1 VSVKLISQACAIEVD
16 ACDVKAAERHPQGNS
31 QKESGMDKGRYKIIR
46 VIDRVV
52 VGGPTK
58 HVVLLCSRLDKS
70 RFHSLLVT
78 GSAAR
83 GETPCLEYAAA
94 NGVEVEVFA
103 EMSREVCWQDLR
115 VIARLYRLF
124 LRERPDLVHTHK
136 SKAGAVG
143 RIAAL
148 LYRLTTPSI
157 LLLKPRRLKTLHTF
171 HGHVLKGYF
180 GRWRT
185 RAFVVIERMLARW
198 GTDRLLV
205 VSEQQRREL
214 LSEFK
219 IGRAGQF
226 VVMRLG
232 VDMETGGEHSGEF
245 RRRHGIAAHEFVLA
259 SVGRFAAIKN
269 LDLLL
274 RMFASLVSHRPA
286 LPIRLVLVGDGELHD
301 SLLESARL
309 LGIADK
315 VVFAGMQEDCMP
327 LYREFDLLA
336 ITSNN
341 EGTPLA
347 MIEALSQGCAVVSTE
362 VGGVVDLMG
371 CLRAREG
378 AIKICDHG
386 VMVPAGDA
394 ESLQRAVECLIADPA
409 LRRQSAKAGRAFVRN
424 WYSAQ
429 RLAGDME
436 SLYGELLDGPPEMAN
451 QGALPRKVSRRSPK
465 GGEAMP
471 AGN

>member
-1 VSVKLISQACAIEVD
+1 V
-16 ACDVKAAERHPQGNS
+16 
-31 QKESGMDKGRYKIIR
+31 DKGRYKIIR

-58 HVVLLCSRLDKS
+58 HVVLLCSQLDKS
-70 RFHSLLVT
+70 RFHSRLVT

-83 GETPCLEYAAA
+83 GETPCLDYAAA
-94 NGVEVEVFA
+94 HQVEIEVIP
-103 EMSREVCWQDLR
+103 EMSREVGWQDLQ
-115 VIARLYRLF
+115 VIAKLYRLF

-157 LLLKPRRLKTLHTF
+157 LLLKPRRLKTLHTY
-171 HGHVLKGYF
+171 HGNVLKGYF
-180 GRWRT
+180 GHWRT
-185 RAFVVIERMLARW
+185 RAFVAIERGLALW
-198 GTDRLLV
+198 CTDRLLV
-205 VSEQQRREL
+205 VSEQQRNEL
-214 LSEFK
+214 LCEFK
-219 IGRAGQF
+219 IGRASQF
-226 VVMRLG
+226 KVMRLG
-232 VDMETGGEHSGEF
+232 VNMDHGGTQCGEF
-245 RRRHGIAAHEFVLA
+245 RRRHGIGPGEFVLA
-259 SVGRFAAIKN
+259 SVGRFVPIKN

-274 RMFASLVSHRPA
+274 RMFAGLLSRSPELA
-286 LPIRLVLVGDGELHD
+286 IRLVLVGDGELRD
-301 SLLESARL
+301 SLEESARH

-315 VVFAGMQEDCMP
+315 VVFAGVQEDCLP

-371 CLRAREG
+371 RVQAREG
-378 AIKICDHG
+378 AIKICERG

-394 ESLQRAVECLIADPA
+394 ESLQRAVECLMADAA
-409 LRRQSAKAGRAFVRN
+409 LRRQTAQAGRAYVRE

-436 SLYGELLDGPPEMAN
+436 SLYGELLEGEPDRVRQGSAPP
-451 QGALPRKVSRRSPK
+451 RSPK
-465 GGEAMP
+465 AEEPMP
-471 AGN
+471 AGNWE

>member
-1 VSVKLISQACAIEVD
+1 V
-16 ACDVKAAERHPQGNS
+16 
-31 QKESGMDKGRYKIIR
+31 DKGRYKIIR
-46 VIDRVV
+46 LIDRVV

-58 HVVLLCSRLDKS
+58 HVVLLCSQMDNR

-83 GETPCLEYAAA
+83 GETECLDYAAA
-94 NGVEVEVFA
+94 NQVEVEVIP
-103 EMSREVCWQDLR
+103 EMSREVGWQDLR
-115 VIARLYRLF
+115 VIAKLYRIF
-124 LRERPDLVHTHK
+124 LRERPDLLHTHK

-157 LLLKPRRLKTLHTF
+157 LRLKPRPLKTLHTY

-180 GRWRT
+180 GRGRT
-185 RAFVVIERMLARW
+185 RLFVAIERGLAKI
-198 GTDRLLV
+198 TDLLLV
-205 VSEQQRREL
+205 VSEQQRKEL
-214 LSEFK
+214 LDEFR
-219 IGRAGQF
+219 IGRAGQYR
-226 VVMRLG
+226 VMRLG
-232 VDMETGGEHSGEF
+232 VHMNHSGGAWGEF
-245 RRRHGIAAHEFVLA
+245 RRRHGIGADEFVLA
-259 SVGRFAAIKN
+259 SVGRFVPIKN

-274 RMFASLVSHRPA
+274 RTFAGLVSQRPQPA
-286 LPIRLVLVGDGELHD
+286 IRLVLVGDGELRG
-301 SLLESARL
+301 SLEDSARR

-315 VVFAGMQEDCMP
+315 VIFAGVQEDCLP

-371 CLRAREG
+371 CVQAREG
-378 AIKICDHG
+378 AIKICERG

-394 ESLQRAVECLIADPA
+394 GSLQRAVESLMADAA
-409 LRRQSAKAGRAFVRN
+409 LRRQTAKAGRAFVRQ

-436 SLYGELLDGPPEMAN
+436 ALYGELLDGAPDEAR
-451 QGALPRKVSRRSPK
+451 QGAAPSRSRNS
-465 GGEAMP
+465 GEAMP
-471 AGN
+471 AGNWE

>member
-1 VSVKLISQACAIEVD
+1 VE
-16 ACDVKAAERHPQGNS
+16 QGC
-31 QKESGMDKGRYKIIR
+31 YKIIR

-58 HVVLLCSRLDKS
+58 HVVLLCSQLDKS

-83 GETPCLEYAAA
+83 GETECLDYAAA
-94 NGVEVEVFA
+94 NEVEVEVIP
-103 EMSREVCWQDLR
+103 EMSREVGWPDLR
-115 VIARLYRLF
+115 VIAKLYRVF
-124 LRERPDLVHTHK
+124 LRERPDLLHTHK

-157 LLLKPRRLKTLHTF
+157 LWLKPRPLKMLHTY

-185 RAFVVIERMLARW
+185 RAFLAIERGLANI
-198 GTDRLLV
+198 TDRLLV
-205 VSEQQRREL
+205 VSEQQRKEL
-214 LSEFK
+214 LEGFR
-219 IGRAGQF
+219 IGRPSQYR
-226 VVMRLG
+226 VMRLG
-232 VDMETGGEHSGEF
+232 VNMNHGRADWGEF
-245 RRRHGIAAHEFVLA
+245 RRRHGIGAGEFVLA
-259 SVGRFAAIKN
+259 SVGRFVPIKN

-274 RMFASLVSHRPA
+274 RTFARLVSQSPQLA
-286 LPIRLVLVGDGELHD
+286 IRLVLVGDGELRD
-301 SLLESARL
+301 SLVETARR

-315 VVFAGMQEDCMP
+315 VIFAGVQEDCLP
-327 LYREFDLLA
+327 LYRDFDLLA

-371 CLRAREG
+371 RVQARAG
-378 AIKICDHG
+378 AIKICEHG
-386 VMVPAGDA
+386 VMVPAEDA
-394 ESLQRAVECLIADPA
+394 EGLQRAVECLMADAA
-409 LRRQSAKAGRAFVRN
+409 LRRQTAQAGRAFVRQ

-436 SLYGELLDGPPEMAN
+436 SLYCELLDCETDQGR
-451 QGALPRKVSRRSPK
+451 QGAAPRRSRTS
-465 GGEAMP
+465 EDAMP
-471 AGN
+471 AGNWE

>member
-1 VSVKLISQACAIEVD
+1 VEIELI
-16 ACDVKAAERHPQGNS
+16 P
-31 QKESGMDKGRYKIIR
+31 
-46 VIDRVV
+46 
-52 VGGPTK
+52 
-58 HVVLLCSRLDKS
+58 
-70 RFHSLLVT
+70 
-78 GSAAR
+78 
-83 GETPCLEYAAA
+83 
-94 NGVEVEVFA
+94 
-103 EMSREVCWQDLR
+103 EMSREVCWQDLQ
-115 VIARLYRLF
+115 VIAKLYRLF

-148 LYRLTTPSI
+148 LYRLSTPSI

-171 HGHVLKGYF
+171 HGNVLKGYF
-180 GRWRT
+180 GPWRT
-185 RAFVVIERMLARW
+185 GAFVAIERGLALCC
-198 GTDRLLV
+198 TDRLLV
-205 VSEQQRREL
+205 VSEQQRNEL
-214 LSEFK
+214 LCEFK
-219 IGRAGQF
+219 IGRASQF
-226 VVMRLG
+226 QVMRLG
-232 VDMETGGEHSGEF
+232 VEMDHGGAEPGEF
-245 RRRHGIAAHEFVLA
+245 RRRHGIGAGEFVLA
-259 SVGRFAAIKN
+259 SVGRFVPIKN

-274 RMFASLVSHRPA
+274 RMFAGLLSRRPRWA
-286 LPIRLVLVGDGELHD
+286 IRLVLVGDGELRD
-301 SLLESARL
+301 SLVESARR

-315 VVFAGMQEDCMP
+315 VVFAGVYEDCMP

-371 CLRAREG
+371 PVQAREG
-378 AIKICDHG
+378 AIKICERG

-394 ESLQRAVECLIADPA
+394 ESLQRAVECLVADAA
-409 LRRQSAKAGRAFVRN
+409 LRRQTAEAGRAFVRD

-436 SLYGELLDGPPEMAN
+436 SLYSELLDGEPEMEHK
-451 QGALPRKVSRRSPK
+451 GAAPRKSPE

-471 AGN
+471 ARNWE

>member
-1 VSVKLISQACAIEVD
+1 MGIAKGGRVD
-16 ACDVKAAERHPQGNS
+16 QGC
-31 QKESGMDKGRYKIIR
+31 YKIIR

-58 HVVLLCSRLDKS
+58 HVVLLCSQMDSS

-83 GETPCLEYAAA
+83 GETECLEYAAA
-94 NGVEVEVFA
+94 NEVETEIIP
-103 EMSREVCWQDLR
+103 EMSREVGWQDLR
-115 VIARLYRLF
+115 VIAKLYRLF

-157 LLLKPRRLKTLHTF
+157 LLFKPRPLKTLHTY
-171 HGHVLKGYF
+171 HGNVLKGYF

-185 RAFVVIERMLARW
+185 RVFVAIERGLAHC
-198 GTDRLLV
+198 TDRLLV
-205 VSEQQRREL
+205 VSEQQRNEL
-214 LSEFK
+214 LDEFG
-219 IGRAGQF
+219 IGRPGQYK
-226 VVMRLG
+226 VMRLG
-232 VDMETGGEHSGEF
+232 VKMDPGSAEMGEF
-245 RRRHGIAAHEFVLA
+245 RRCHGIGDGEFVLA
-259 SVGRFAAIKN
+259 AVGRFVPIKN

-274 RMFASLVSHRPA
+274 CTFAGLLGRSPQ
-286 LPIRLVLVGDGELHD
+286 LPIRLVLVGDGELRG
-301 SLLESARL
+301 SLMETAHR
-309 LGIADK
+309 LGIAGK
-315 VVFAGMQEDCMP
+315 VVFAGVQADCIP

-371 CLRAREG
+371 RVQAKEG
-378 AIKICDHG
+378 AIKICERG

-394 ESLQRAVECLIADPA
+394 GSLQRAVECLMADAA
-409 LRRQSAKAGRAFVRN
+409 LRAQTAEAGQAYVHK
-424 WYSAQ
+424 WYSAP
-429 RLAGDME
+429 RLAGEME
-436 SLYGELLDGPPEMAN
+436 ALYGDLLEGEPGLACHSA
-451 QGALPRKVSRRSPK
+451 ALREGRKS
-465 GGEAMP
+465 GEAMP
-471 AGN
+471 VGNWE

>member
-1 VSVKLISQACAIEVD
+1 M
-16 ACDVKAAERHPQGNS
+16 G
-31 QKESGMDKGRYKIIR
+31 KGRYKIIR
-46 VIDRVV
+46 VIDRIV

-58 HVVLLCSRLDKS
+58 HVVLLCSQMDQS
-70 RFHSLLVT
+70 RFQSLLVT

-83 GETPCLEYAAA
+83 GETPCMEYADA
-94 NGVEVEVFA
+94 NRVEVEVIP
-103 EMSREVCWQDLR
+103 EMSREVCLQDLR
-115 VIARLYRLF
+115 VIAKLYLLF

-171 HGHVLKGYF
+171 HGNVLKGYF

-185 RAFVVIERMLARW
+185 RIFVAIERLLASC

-205 VSEQQRREL
+205 VSEQQRDEL
-214 LSEFK
+214 LGEFR
-219 IGRAGQF
+219 IGRAAQF
-226 VVMRLG
+226 KVMRLG
-232 VDMETGGEHSGEF
+232 VEMDHDGKKAGEF
-245 RRRHGIAAHEFVLA
+245 RRRHGIGAGEFVLA
-259 SVGRFAAIKN
+259 SVGRFAPIKN

-274 RMFASLVSHRPA
+274 RMFAGLVSHSPL
-286 LPIRLVLVGDGELHD
+286 LPIRLVLVGDGELRD
-301 SLLESARL
+301 SLAETARR

-315 VVFAGMQEDCMP
+315 VVFAGMQEDCIP
-327 LYREFDLLA
+327 LYGDFDLLA

-347 MIEALSQGCAVVSTE
+347 MIEALSQSCAVVSTE

-371 CLRAREG
+371 RVQAREG
-378 AIKICDHG
+378 AIKICEHG

-394 ESLQRAVECLIADPA
+394 PSLQRAVECLMADAA
-409 LRRQSAKAGRAFVRN
+409 LRRQTAEAGRAFVRR

-436 SLYGELLDGPPEMAN
+436 SLYGELLDGKPKT
-451 QGALPRKVSRRSPK
+451 ALPGADPCRSTKP
-465 GGEAMP
+465 EDAMP
-471 AGN
+471 AGSWR